1 MRALIQRVTK
11 GCVSVEGNKKGEID
25 KGFVIL
31 LGVGTNDTEKECD
44 YIADKTMNLRIF
56 EDENGKLNKSL
67 LDVNGKALIVSQF
80 TLYAD
85 CKKGRR
91 PSFIDA
97 ARPETAIPLYERFI
111 SIFRNSG
118 IEVQTGEFGAD
129 MSVLIENDGPVTIWL
144 DSNEIMPRK

>member
-11 GCVSVEGNKKGEID
+11 GSVSVEGSKKGEID

-111 SIFRNSG
+111 SVFRNSG

-144 DSNEIMPRK
+144 DSDEIMPRK